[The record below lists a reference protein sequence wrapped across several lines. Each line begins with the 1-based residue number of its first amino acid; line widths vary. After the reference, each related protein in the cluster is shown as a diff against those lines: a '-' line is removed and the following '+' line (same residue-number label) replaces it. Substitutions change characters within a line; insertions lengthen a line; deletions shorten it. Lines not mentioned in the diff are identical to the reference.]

1 MVFGAFGDIIVY
13 SLEFVEDILYRL
25 HHDGLQRARERVGV
39 IRIVLPQHERRL
51 CLLLDGLA
59 ARLSLQD
66 EIRDRELGRGRGGPA
81 FGRVVVFFPDVV
93 EQPADGVS
101 DRMFC
106 NRFIARAS
114 FYWNNDKGM

>member
-1 MVFGAFGDIIVY
+1 MVFGALRDIIVY

-25 HHDGLQRARERVGV
+25 HHDGLQRARERVGI
-39 IRIVLPQHERRL
+39 IRIVLSQHKRRL
-51 CLLLDGLA
+51 GLWLDGLA

-66 EIRDRELGRGRGGPA
+66 EIRDRELGGGRGGLA

-93 EQPADGVS
+93 EQPADGIS

-106 NRFIARAS
+106 GRFVRAS
-114 FYWNNDKGM
+114 FH

>member
-1 MVFGAFGDIIVY
+1 MVFGAFRYIIVH

-51 CLLLDGLA
+51 RLLLGGLP

-66 EIRDRELGRGRGGPA
+66 EIRDRELGRRRSGLA

-106 NRFIARAS
+106 SQFVRGIGSN
-114 FYWNNDKGM
+114 NNDKGM